1 MNNPAAVRLGSLKFI
16 RILIYW
22 HYRMKALRTKIL
34 ILLSMLMTSLLL
46 NAQEDT
52 FNTSAEAL
60 PELFR
65 KDIPLKIRLRYSNK
79 SLKRDTNDSTYLQSM
94 IWFSEGDTWDSL
106 PADLRARGNFRRKTC
121 YFAPLKIRIK
131 RSKSVS
137 TPFQGSEK
145 LKMVLPCQLDRNTGD
160 YVLREYLAYKIFER
174 VAPFHFKTRLAE
186 VTLIEDKGRRE
197 VTHEFYGFLI
207 EDMDHLCKRYEG
219 QEVKRLIHPLQQ
231 DDLASAQNDLFEFMI
246 ANTDFSTTQQ
256 HNQKLLFV
264 KKRII
269 PLPYDFD
276 MSGLV
281 NAPYAAVTNIQNL
294 EGSITQVTDRIYKG
308 YERDTALLQR
318 VRLDFLQKR
327 PEILSE
333 LEAIESFFQDPLQY
347 REAYEFLESF
357 FGIVEDD
364 KKFERQVLNRLRTR

>member
-1 MNNPAAVRLGSLKFI
+1 
-16 RILIYW
+16 
-22 HYRMKALRTKIL
+22 MKAFRAIIL
-34 ILLSMLMTSLLL
+34 ILFSLLMTSLFSYG
-46 NAQEDT
+46 QEDT
-52 FNTSAEAL
+52 SNTPVEAL

-65 KDIPLKIRLRYSNK
+65 KDSPLNIRLRYSNR

-131 RSKSVS
+131 RSKSAS

-197 VTHEFYGFLI
+197 VTHEFYGFFI

-318 VRLDFLQKR
+318 VRRDFLQKR

-333 LEAIESFFQDPLQY
+333 LEANETFFQDPLQY